1 MKKNKKKCKKKKKIG
16 NISLWMVI
24 KEACPSI
31 SRRAILALCPYFV
44 TMPSCHWFI

>member
-1 MKKNKKKCKKKKKIG
+1 MKKNLKNVKKKKKRKYFTLDG
-16 NISLWMVI
+16 HQ
-24 KEACPSI
+24 ACPSI